1 MKNVRELRDARGN
14 AAAKG
19 REILDNAEKEKR
31 QLNAEEKVSWE
42 ACMADVKNI
51 GAEIEVEERQA
62 SVDLE
67 MATAGIAK
75 VGDNRA
81 NADGDP
87 LAEKRMAAFR
97 KAITHGELRLS
108 DEERRLLCGSEYRGL
123 TAGDDASAG
132 FLNAPMDF
140 VQQLIVKVKNL
151 VFIRDMATIFQLKS
165 NMSMGAPSLE
175 TDVDDPDW
183 TPEVKTVVEDAGLA
197 FGRRELT
204 PHPLSKLV
212 KISNK
217 LLRTAAMSPEAIVMD
232 RIVYKFGVAME
243 KAYLVGTGAEE
254 PLGVFV
260 ASDLGI
266 PASRDV
272 ATGNSAT
279 ALTFDGLI
287 NAKYS
292 LKAQHQDKA
301 VWLFNRDAVSMIAK
315 LKDGDGQ
322 YIWQPSVIAGQQDM
336 ILGRPLKMSEYVPNT
351 FTTGLYVG
359 MFADFS
365 YYWIAD
371 SLSMQFQRLNELFS
385 LNNQI
390 GFIGRLE
397 TDGMPTLSEAFAR
410 ITLA

>member
-81 NADGDP
+81 NATGDP

-151 VFIRDMATIFQLKS
+151 VFIRDMATIFPLKS

-217 LLRTAAMSPEAIVMD
+217 SIGNILNS
-232 RIVYKFGVAME
+232 
-243 KAYLVGTGAEE
+243 
-254 PLGVFV
+254 
-260 ASDLGI
+260 GI
-266 PASRDV
+266 PA
-272 ATGNSAT
+272 N
-279 ALTFDGLI
+279 
-287 NAKYS
+287 
-292 LKAQHQDKA
+292 
-301 VWLFNRDAVSMIAK
+301 
-315 LKDGDGQ
+315 
-322 YIWQPSVIAGQQDM
+322 
-336 ILGRPLKMSEYVPNT
+336 
-351 FTTGLYVG
+351 
-359 MFADFS
+359 FS
-365 YYWIAD
+365 
-371 SLSMQFQRLNELFS
+371 
-385 LNNQI
+385 
-390 GFIGRLE
+390 
-397 TDGMPTLSEAFAR
+397 
-410 ITLA
+410 

>member
-1 MKNVRELRDARGN
+1 M
-14 AAAKG
+14 
-19 REILDNAEKEKR
+19 
-31 QLNAEEKVSWE
+31 
-42 ACMADVKNI
+42 
-51 GAEIEVEERQA
+51 
-62 SVDLE
+62 
-67 MATAGIAK
+67 
-75 VGDNRA
+75 
-81 NADGDP
+81 
-87 LAEKRMAAFR
+87 
-97 KAITHGELRLS
+97 
-108 DEERRLLCGSEYRGL
+108 
-123 TAGDDASAG
+123 
-132 FLNAPMDF
+132 
-140 VQQLIVKVKNL
+140 
-151 VFIRDMATIFQLKS
+151 
-165 NMSMGAPSLE
+165 
-175 TDVDDPDW
+175 
-183 TPEVKTVVEDAGLA
+183 
-197 FGRRELT
+197 
-204 PHPLSKLV
+204 
-212 KISNK
+212 
-217 LLRTAAMSPEAIVMD
+217 
-232 RIVYKFGVAME
+232 
-243 KAYLVGTGAEE
+243 
-254 PLGVFV
+254 
-260 ASDLGI
+260 
-266 PASRDV
+266 
-272 ATGNSAT
+272 
-279 ALTFDGLI
+279 TFDGLI